1 MPEYWEII
9 LRLVLSVILGGAI
22 GIERAESN
30 HDAGLRTHTLVCLG
44 SAGIMLMSQ
53 AMASQFGGDI
63 GRLGA
68 QVISGIG
75 FLGAGCILING
86 NKIKGLT
93 TAAGLWATACVGLS
107 VGMGYYF
114 ISVSVTVL
122 MLAVMLL
129 MRPIGNRLQNRAAH
143 KQHELMIIMK
153 PESDFNVISDY
164 LTNKEIQVA
173 SLTRREEDAY
183 VVKIALDNE
192 NEINTAICDL
202 IKKKSVKHI
211 EKID

>member
-1 MPEYWEII
+1 MPEYWDII
-9 LRLVLSVILGGAI
+9 FCLVLSVILGGAI

-53 AMASQFGGDI
+53 TMASQFGGDI

-129 MRPIGNRLQNRAAH
+129 MRPIGSRLQNRAAH
-143 KQHELMIIMK
+143 KPHELMIIMN
-153 PESDFNVISDY
+153 PESDFNVVSDY
-164 LTNKEIQVA
+164 FSNKEIQVA
-173 SLTRREEDAY
+173 NLTRREEDTY
-183 VVKIALDNE
+183 IVKIALDNE
-192 NEINTAICDL
+192 IEINNAICDL
-202 IKKKSVKHI
+202 IKKKSVRLI
-211 EKID
+211 E